1 MSPLDIWIMIQ
12 STERELAL
20 RPRRLAQR
28 RYLDEAIAQSMPEHA
43 RQGLPGM
50 PSRAAPGP
58 PGHGWTRSAEATN
71 ETMPKRRHRPQQRPA
86 SASSAD
92 EWSR

>member
-43 RQGLPGM
+43 RQGLLRRAWHAITGGPRPARPRVDAISGGDK
-50 PSRAAPGP
+50 RDHAEAAAPP
-58 PGHGWTRSAEATN
+58 AAEAGFGL
-71 ETMPKRRHRPQQRPA
+71 QC
-86 SASSAD
+86 
-92 EWSR
+92 